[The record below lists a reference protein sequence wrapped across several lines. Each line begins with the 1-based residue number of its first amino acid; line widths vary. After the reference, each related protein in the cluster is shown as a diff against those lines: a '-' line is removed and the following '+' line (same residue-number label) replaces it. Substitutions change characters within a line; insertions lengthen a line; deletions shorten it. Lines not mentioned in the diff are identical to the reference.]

1 MNYKG
6 ANNKK
11 SWIPGHDGLREFRA
25 EGRQIALSTFAALGL
40 LSLDLLKPWP
50 LAWILDSLYL
60 HSTEFTPQACALAL
74 VFMLLI
80 HLSRALLGAWRES
93 VLIGVGLRGLRKIR
107 ERFFSKLLVWD
118 FHEAQHRDTEKT
130 LYSAAWDTYSFQTQ
144 FQQWAG
150 ALIEACF
157 SLIGM
162 SLVMLIVQPRLAW
175 IALIAAPVTIIWLR
189 YAAGAMT
196 NAGNTARESD
206 TEVTQNFGRAIHHL
220 NLIQLF
226 QHEPNQQSRFL
237 LKARQSQRDRY
248 LQHRQEIIYSAGV
261 SALFGVLTVA
271 IVGYGVWLIR
281 QDLLSPG
288 ELVVFLAYLGQWY
301 GPLNQISQFGSVN
314 ADAQAGI
321 HRVYEAMQPKTLL
334 GSGSKE
340 IESNLNPAPN
350 PSFKS
355 PWILEWKNLGF
366 QYDQESE
373 FLFKDFTGSV
383 QTGQIVVLKGASGSG
398 KTTFARLLTHW
409 IGHQEGK
416 ILLQNLE
423 IQQWPKQELRQQFSW
438 ANQHPAIWPGTLRE
452 NLEMALVLDEQQS
465 SSKDLDSKF
474 LSVLED
480 IGATELLENLKQG
493 LDTVIGEPG
502 GISLSLGE
510 RQRIHLARALL
521 KPAPILIL
529 DEPTSSLDE
538 CSAILI
544 RAAIEKRKAQQ
555 AILVISHEPL
565 WWEKADKIHEL
576 SDYVCRKK

>member
-1 MNYKG
+1 
-6 ANNKK
+6 
-11 SWIPGHDGLREFRA
+11 
-25 EGRQIALSTFAALGL
+25 
-40 LSLDLLKPWP
+40 
-50 LAWILDSLYL
+50 
-60 HSTEFTPQACALAL
+60 
-74 VFMLLI
+74 
-80 HLSRALLGAWRES
+80 
-93 VLIGVGLRGLRKIR
+93 
-107 ERFFSKLLVWD
+107 
-118 FHEAQHRDTEKT
+118 
-130 LYSAAWDTYSFQTQ
+130 
-144 FQQWAG
+144 
-150 ALIEACF
+150 
-157 SLIGM
+157 
-162 SLVMLIVQPRLAW
+162 
-175 IALIAAPVTIIWLR
+175 
-189 YAAGAMT
+189 MT
-196 NAGNTARESD
+196 NAGNKARESD
-206 TEVTQNFGRAIHHL
+206 TEVTQNFGRSIYHL
-220 NLIQLF
+220 NLIQIF
-226 QHEPNQQSRFL
+226 QQEPRQQEHFA
-237 LKARQSQRDRY
+237 LKAKQSQRDRY

-261 SALFGVLTVA
+261 AALFGGLTVA

-334 GSGSKE
+334 GCGGNE
-340 IESNLNPAPN
+340 MESNFKTAPT
-350 PSFKS
+350 PTFKS

-409 IGHQEGK
+409 IGHQEGT

-423 IQQWPKQELRQQFSW
+423 IQQWPKRDLRRQFSW

-452 NLEMALVLDEQQS
+452 NLEMALVLDSQEPPPE
-465 SSKDLDSKF
+465 DLDSKF
-474 LSVLED
+474 HSILED
-480 IGATELLENLKQG
+480 IGATEILDNLKQG

-521 KPAPILIL
+521 KPAPVLIL

-538 CSAILI
+538 SSALRI
-544 RAAIEKRKAQQ
+544 RKAIEKRKAQR

-565 WWEKADKIHEL
+565 WWEKADRIYDL
-576 SDYVCRKK
+576 SDYVGRKK